1 MNRYSGD
8 ESAERREIVLTPDI
22 FLILFII
29 IGVIGRVNIIS
40 IAASILLVL
49 RMLRLERYFPMLE
62 RRSLE
67 LGLLFLMLSIL
78 VPLASG
84 KINARELTGS
94 ILSIAGVA
102 TVIGGIVATMLNARG
117 LSLLQ
122 SYPSLLLSVVIGTII
137 GIVVFRGM
145 PVGPLMATALAA
157 LFLTVIGWFR

>member
-1 MNRYSGD
+1 
-8 ESAERREIVLTPDI
+8 VLTPDI

-29 IGVIGRVNIIS
+29 VGVIGRVNIIS

-84 KINARELTGS
+84 KINARELTSS
-94 ILSIAGVA
+94 ILSTAGVA

-122 SYPSLLLSVVIGTII
+122 TYPSLLLSVVIGTII

-157 LFLTVIGWFR
+157 LILTVIGWFR